1 MNREELEAVVLAR
14 EPYLWIDEV
23 VSIDDDRIHARKYLD
38 PDLELFKAHYKGF
51 PLFPGALQC
60 EAAFQASAALI
71 ARTQPARK
79 GHLPVIARVRN
90 VKFRQLVRPGNT
102 IDVVV
107 ERREA
112 VSSAITLR
120 GRVSVNGK
128 TTTELEFVATEAPL
142 PELPEARS
150 S

>member
-23 VSIDDDRIHARKYLD
+23 VSIDDDRIHARKHLD

-71 ARTQPARK
+71 ARTQPTTE

-90 VKFRQLVRPGNT
+90 VKFRQMVRPGDT
-102 IDVVV
+102 IDIVV
-107 ERREA
+107 RRRS
-112 VSSAITLR
+112 VLSSAITLS
-120 GRVSVNGK
+120 GRVSVDGK

-142 PELPEARS
+142 PDLAEAS
-150 S
+150 SS

>member
-23 VSIDDDRIHARKYLD
+23 ISIDDARIHARKYLD

-71 ARTQPARK
+71 ARTQPTAE

-142 PELPEARS
+142 PELPEARLS
-150 S
+150 